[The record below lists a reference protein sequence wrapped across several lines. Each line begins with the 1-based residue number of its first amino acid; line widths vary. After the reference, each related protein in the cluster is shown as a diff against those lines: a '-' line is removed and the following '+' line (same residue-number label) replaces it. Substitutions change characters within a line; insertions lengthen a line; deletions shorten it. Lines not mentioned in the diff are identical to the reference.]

1 LNLVALASL
10 VKHLYK
16 IVLVH
21 QNAMMMARFLVAGA
35 THQVAVIGLWVTD
48 TGTIAGYKRIVTQA
62 IAEQL
67 TTSAQIQ
74 QMGQLHVLAATVELH
89 ATLATL
95 NLVALASLVKHLYK
109 IVLVHQNAMMM
120 ARFFGSWCYT
130 SSCGDWTLGYGYWDY
145 CGIQTDSD
153 TSNCEAVDNK
163 CPDPTN
169 GAATCSSGDLLR
181 QVGG

>member
-1 LNLVALASL
+1 VALASL

-74 QMGQLHVLAATVELH
+74 QMGQLHVLAATCCVKWADEGNGV
-89 ATLATL
+89 LAR
-95 NLVALASLVKHLYK
+95 YK
-109 IVLVHQNAMMM
+109 SS
-120 ARFFGSWCYT
+120 AR
-130 SSCGDWTLGYGYWDY
+130 
-145 CGIQTDSD
+145 
-153 TSNCEAVDNK
+153 K
-163 CPDPTN
+163 
-169 GAATCSSGDLLR
+169 LL
-181 QVGG
+181 